1 MDVTTFDAHLPRES
15 TESIRSSLA
24 INSDTADGG
33 AFVEHLLQEPIAR
46 RPEPTESAAPHTSTE
61 DNSPAKSSAA
71 LEDSTTEVTAQ
82 SDTEVVVT
90 ADPKASSPDD
100 EDTSLDNE
108 QDDAA
113 GVAPAAAPP
122 VTKMATT
129 DEPTAT
135 VTTRGTTEPPS
146 ASAVGSSSVA
156 DQPSAATPL
165 ADTARGGPMDLT
177 NATSGTGRA
186 AVAADHTRTQAIAM
200 VTAAG
205 MPTTAA
211 ADSASHDA
219 LAAETTEKRASSTQ
233 TRTEKTSAKGRATS
247 GKNTAGE
254 ASADT
259 SPNSAHHTQD
269 APDAALGN
277 LVGDLPKPNTAV
289 DPGSQNGTTTTMR
302 TEVSTSDDAG
312 PRSQSLTERL
322 PEQIFGR
329 SSSAAES
336 GDELSAADQMR
347 LIQRVA
353 RAIEAAP
360 QNGGILRL
368 RLSPPELGAVRL
380 EVAVRRGKMTARIET
395 ESAQTRNVLL
405 DQLPQ
410 LRERLEGQGIRID
423 RFEVEVGP
431 QDHGDSSSQ
440 SSHTEDPYR
449 SSSPRENR
457 PKTVASETTATAPT
471 ESRWSISATRVN
483 VII

>member
-1 MDVTTFDAHLPRES
+1 MR
-15 TESIRSSLA
+15 
-24 INSDTADGG
+24 G
-33 AFVEHLLQEPIAR
+33 AFVEHLLQEPIAHY
-46 RPEPTESAAPHTSTE
+46 PEPTESPAPHTSTE
-61 DNSPAKSSAA
+61 DISPAKSSAPP
-71 LEDSTTEVTAQ
+71 EDSTTEVADQ

-90 ADPKASSPDD
+90 ADPEASSPDD
-100 EDTSLDNE
+100 EDTSPDND

-113 GVAPAAAPP
+113 GVAPALASPATKHDDNRRAHRHGYHTRDDGVAIGFSGRESDRWPISHRPP
-122 VTKMATT
+122 PLWQTPRATQ
-129 DEPTAT
+129 PT
-135 VTTRGTTEPPS
+135 
-146 ASAVGSSSVA
+146 
-156 DQPSAATPL
+156 
-165 ADTARGGPMDLT
+165 DLT
-177 NATSGTGRA
+177 DATSGTDRA
-186 AVAADHTRTQAIAM
+186 AVAADQTGTQAIAL

-205 MPTTAA
+205 MPATAA
-211 ADSASHDA
+211 ADSAPHDA
-219 LAAETTEKRASSTQ
+219 LAAETAETTEKPASSTK
-233 TRTEKTSAKGRATS
+233 TRTEKTSAKGRAAS

-254 ASADT
+254 ASVET
-259 SPNSAHHTQD
+259 SSNSANQTQD
-269 APDAALGN
+269 APEASLEN
-277 LVGDLPKPNTAV
+277 PTGDLPKPNTAV
-289 DPGSQNGTTTTMR
+289 DPGSQNGTTTTML
-302 TEVSTSDDAG
+302 TEVSTSDDTG

-380 EVAVRRGKMTARIET
+380 EVAVRRGKLTARIET

-431 QDHGDSSSQ
+431 QDQGDSSSQ

-457 PKTVASETTATAPT
+457 PKTVESETTTAAPA